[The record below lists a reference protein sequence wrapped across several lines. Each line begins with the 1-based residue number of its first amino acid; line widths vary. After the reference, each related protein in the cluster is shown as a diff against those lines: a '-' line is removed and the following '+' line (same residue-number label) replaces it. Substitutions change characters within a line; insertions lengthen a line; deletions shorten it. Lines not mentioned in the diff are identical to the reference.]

1 MKDHK
6 DISKF
11 EKNTEEV
18 LKFSGLLIL
27 VVGAMLTYR
36 KIWMRSHSFDD

>member
-1 MKDHK
+1 MK
-6 DISKF
+6 KF

-18 LKFSGLLIL
+18 LKFAGLLIAL
-27 VVGAMLTYR
+27 VGAMLVYR